1 VNTKTLHTT
10 DRQNRRRPLRRMGQ

>member
-1 VNTKTLHTT
+1 VNTKTLHTS